1 MERAFRNVKTKNSG
15 LKASTFL
22 LNAFWRALFVL
33 NLFLSA
39 VAAAAAL
46 LLFLFLFVD
55 KIPAPQFVCDL
66 AERQIRKAGLS
77 CSFSAIFLSF
87 PDTVEIVRPSVRL
100 GGSAFP
106 VFSADKVEIG
116 VFGLSL
122 FSGDPEVK
130 FVSVQNGRLSD
141 SMGDI
146 LHSPKI
152 RDIALSVSSEGPWW
166 IVRFLSFKAGN
177 LTVSARGILNEG
189 FNPKNM
195 LSEMFGSGGGISSR
209 KPSGSPADTFVGAF
223 DSALGR
229 AVELAGYFD
238 AFKEPSLALDFVFFE
253 GDSGR
258 VRADLNSPK
267 CSYKFGERNVDA
279 QDISAALSFSS
290 DSGDG
295 RKMRIDFSALRLQS
309 EGLPSCENVSLSA
322 DAFAEDGAFW
332 LENAEL
338 FAGKIAWRGFFV
350 DNVSLRKDVLSVED
364 YSRGWYAFAAFD
376 KNRLGGVFSF
386 SPDGRVRADFSARI
400 NPRGILNLEEFS
412 DIPELA
418 QLDFPDGIS
427 ADGSVYFD
435 MPKKGLSVR
444 AWLESE
450 NCVVMNI
457 PVERLSG
464 TLEFDG
470 ARGIMNAD
478 KLCVKTREGWTVSGQ
493 MLQNFGNKDYKIRVF
508 GSIRPMAIAHFME
521 PWWGRIMKSFAF
533 VGDGNFPRADV
544 SVEGRWGSPQKIWCS
559 GEVSGKNAVYNGS
572 QFDSFGLRVW
582 VNPSRI
588 TLYDISLSSADRNAH
603 AFIEW
608 LYGKDGITRFEK
620 QRLFL
625 ESNLNSTELISL
637 GGDDARE
644 ILDVVRFH
652 NAPRL
657 TLNASL
663 SNPSLGGGDEFNV
676 EVFASGRTQIEFVSL
691 ENLRFRARSNK
702 IDTNIDDAMFDFCGG
717 QAEASINL
725 RRVDGGMLFGGR
737 AKASGMVQSEF
748 FEFLDGLDSSADA
761 PSLSALSPSRAGVE
775 RGDAPAGN
783 NVDARLRAEAASG
796 EAGAP
801 QPVSPK
807 VSEAAAGG
815 SSSGSSTSPAGS
827 ALPDADGLMGENGK
841 FGRVNMD
848 ISLSGDS
855 RDFNNVSGSGFV
867 VLANRDL
874 LELNVFGFL
883 SRALSALKLPFGS
896 FDITQFYGPFKIGEG
911 KVSFPSLSMEGPVM
925 RIRGFASY
933 DFLADNLQANLTAI
947 PFAGISTPIIS
958 SIVKVINPLTSVA
971 TIKLRGRLSD
981 PEVGVSINPLNIF
994 DREKK
999 DR

>member
-1 MERAFRNVKTKNSG
+1 MERAFWNVKTKNSG

-33 NLFLSA
+33 NIFLSA

-46 LLFLFLFVD
+46 LLFLFLFVG

-77 CSFSAIFLSF
+77 CSFSAIFFSF

-100 GGSAFP
+100 GGSTFP
-106 VFSADKVEIG
+106 VFSADKVEVG

-122 FSGDPEVK
+122 FSGDPQVK

-152 RDIALSVSSEGPWW
+152 RDIAFSASSEGPWW

-177 LTVSARGILNEG
+177 LTVSARGTLNEG
-189 FNPKNM
+189 FDPKNM
-195 LSEMFGSGGGISSR
+195 LSEMFGSGGVGGVSGR
-209 KPSGSPADTFVGAF
+209 KPSGSPADSFVGAF
-223 DSALGR
+223 DSALEK
-229 AVELAGYFD
+229 AVEFAGYFD
-238 AFKEPSLALDFVFFE
+238 GFKEPSLALDFVFFE

-267 CSYKFGERNVDA
+267 CSYKFGEINVDA
-279 QDISAALSFSS
+279 QDISAAVSFSS
-290 DSGDG
+290 GSGKG
-295 RKMRIDFSALRLQS
+295 RRMRLDFSALRLQS
-309 EGLPSCENVSLSA
+309 EGLPSCENVSFSA
-322 DAFAEDGAFW
+322 DAFAEYGALW

-350 DNVSLRKDVLSVED
+350 DNVTLRKDALSAED
-364 YSRGWYAFAAFD
+364 YSRGWNVFAAFD
-376 KNRLGGVFSF
+376 NNRLGGVFSF
-386 SPDGRVRADFSARI
+386 APGGRVRADFNARI

-427 ADGSVYFD
+427 ADGSVYFE
-435 MPKKGLSVR
+435 MPKRELSVR
-444 AWLESE
+444 ASLESE

-464 TLEFDG
+464 SLEFDG
-470 ARGIMNAD
+470 ARGVMDAD
-478 KLCVKTREGWTVSGQ
+478 KLYVKTREGWTVRGQ

-533 VGDGNFPRADV
+533 AGDGNFPRADV

-559 GEVSGKNAVYNGS
+559 GEVSGRNAVYNGS

-588 TLYDISLSSADRNAH
+588 TLYDVSLSSADRNAH
-603 AFIEW
+603 GFIEW
-608 LYGKDGITRFEK
+608 LYGKDGITRFER

-657 TLNASL
+657 TLNAEL
-663 SNPSLGGGDEFNV
+663 SNPSLGGGGDEFNA
-676 EVFASGRTQIEFVSL
+676 EVFAAGRTQIEFASL

-725 RRVDGGMLFGGR
+725 RKVDGGMLFGGR
-737 AKASGMVQSEF
+737 AKASDMVQSEF
-748 FEFLDGLDSSADA
+748 FEFLDDLDSSPDT
-761 PSLSALSPSRAGVE
+761 PSLSALSPERAAESGQ
-775 RGDAPAGN
+775 GAPARREA
-783 NVDARLRAEAASG
+783 DARGLAEAAPG
-796 EAGAP
+796 EGGAP
-801 QPVSPK
+801 PSISPQVSGT
-807 VSEAAAGG
+807 AARGAA
-815 SSSGSSTSPAGS
+815 PADS
-827 ALPDADGLMGENGK
+827 APPDADGLMGENGK
-841 FGRVNMD
+841 FGRVNID

-867 VLANRDL
+867 VLSNRDL

-911 KVSFPSLSMEGPVM
+911 NVSFPRLSMEGPVM

-933 DFLADNLQANLTAI
+933 DFLEDNLQANLTAI

-971 TIKLRGRLSD
+971 TIKLRGKLSD
-981 PEVGVSINPLNIF
+981 PEMGVSINPMNIF